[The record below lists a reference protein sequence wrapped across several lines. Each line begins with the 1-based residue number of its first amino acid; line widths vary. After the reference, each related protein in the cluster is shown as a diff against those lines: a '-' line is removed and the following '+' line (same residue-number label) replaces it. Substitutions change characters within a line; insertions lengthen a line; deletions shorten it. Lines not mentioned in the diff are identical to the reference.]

1 MTNRVTVI
9 GSLNVDTIL
18 EIPRLPKPGETLA
31 MHNQSFAGGGKALT
45 KGSLL
50 AGPVLIP
57 TLSVKLAT
65 MPTVS
70 L

>member
-31 MHNQSFAGGGKALT
+31 MGDQSFAGGGK
-45 KGSLL
+45 GSNQESLPDV
-50 AGPVLIP
+50 PVP
-57 TLSVKLAT
+57 T
-65 MPTVS
+65 PTFYW
-70 L
+70 